1 MNQDKKQDVVK
12 WCAQCGESFVNA
24 YWSKIDAERLTK
36 DADYGLKVLLF
47 NNAYARDGAPK
58 AYPIAAVKA
67 VSSRKDSR
75 KTIRELFI
83 MFRSAKVKDLSEG
96 AKKEH
101 PSDGWN
107 KSNNP
112 VFSPKIDKLDV
123 PSITKLVREGN
134 LVEAF
139 DKLEL
144 QGMGHKIRALF
155 LWDLVILYKVEEKLK
170 LNPEQYRYCQPIDV
184 WVRIVVEA
192 LCGKRAVSDSKKY
205 RLSPN
210 DLGAVD
216 NINELCRVAG
226 VSPLKVNAGIWYFSA
241 NVVQDRKR
249 LKELIQSGDVKKLQ
263 TELKLMEG
271 FLPIRPSWG

>member
-1 MNQDKKQDVVK
+1 MGGIRV
-12 WCAQCGESFVNA
+12 
-24 YWSKIDAERLTK
+24 
-36 DADYGLKVLLF
+36 
-47 NNAYARDGAPK
+47 
-58 AYPIAAVKA
+58 
-67 VSSRKDSR
+67 
-75 KTIRELFI
+75 TIR
-83 MFRSAKVKDLSEG
+83 
-96 AKKEH
+96 
-101 PSDGWN
+101 
-107 KSNNP
+107 

-123 PSITKLVREGN
+123 PGITKLVREGN

-139 DKLEL
+139 DRLEL

-155 LWDLVILYKVEEKLK
+155 LRDLAILFEVEEKLK
-170 LNPEQYRYCQPIDV
+170 ANPEQYRYCQPIDV

-192 LCGKRAVSDSKKY
+192 LCGKRAVSDSEKY

-249 LKELIQSGDVKKLQ
+249 LKELIQSGDVRKLKA
-263 TELKLMEG
+263 ELKLMDG
-271 FLPIRPSWG
+271 FLPVRPSWG